1 LGHNDLENYDDPE
14 LIEALA
20 GLKVAH
26 ISAGGWHSA
35 VVTNQVSLQGLCA
48 IHAIRKMDLLN

>member
-20 GLKVAH
+20 GLKVVH

-35 VVTNQVSLQGLCA
+35 VVTNQVSLQDLCA
-48 IHAIRKMDLLN
+48 VIRKMDLIN